1 MHPLKAAAGA
11 TTAAAAL
18 AASFVVVAED
28 SRPLVTI
35 DAREQP
41 AAREP
46 IRDFTGK
53 VEKEVEIAR
62 LRLREGTRLK
72 DVTGRFRQSGDSLTF
87 IDGENREITG
97 LPNLNLERIL
107 RTLKTVE
114 EPESITWSVSGSV
127 TEFSGHNYLLIS
139 RAVYK
144 AAAPPPAPETIS
156 QPADRPA
163 TSQSAAGGQ

>member
-35 DAREQP
+35 DAREQQ

-46 IRDFTGK
+46 VRDFTGK

-72 DVTGRFRQSGDSLTF
+72 DVAGCFRQSGDSLTF

-114 EPESITWSVSGSV
+114 EPESITWSVSGTV

-156 QPADRPA
+156 QPAEGPA
-163 TSQSAAGGQ
+163 PLESAAGGQ